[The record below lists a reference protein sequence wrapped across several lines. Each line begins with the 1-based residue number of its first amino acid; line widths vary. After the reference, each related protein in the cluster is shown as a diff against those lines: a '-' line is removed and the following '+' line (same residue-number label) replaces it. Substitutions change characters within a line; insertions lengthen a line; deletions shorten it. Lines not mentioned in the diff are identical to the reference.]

1 MRPFSPTLTG
11 VVSLTLR
18 QLTEVLLLQLAPLSQ
33 TVPLGITTIFLME
46 QQEMLVT
53 TLHFLLLELL
63 DGKLLP

>member
-53 TLHFLLLELL
+53 TLHSLLLEHL
-63 DGKLLP
+63 DGKPLP

>member
-18 QLTEVLLLQLAPLSQ
+18 QLTEVLLLQLAPSLQ
-33 TVPLGITTIFLME
+33 MVLLGTTTISLME